1 MNIPY
6 RTQRKLKRVGLV
18 LLALALI
25 GILVWFCSVIFLER
39 YIVYTREGAHLD
51 FSVAPED
58 MSGELATPPVGA
70 GNVSIFYNEGAD
82 ALNSNAVLKKLD
94 GYYIDA
100 QSMSSGKIS
109 EVWEALKVIPK
120 ETPVMIELKGGNGYF
135 YYNSSLADAVK
146 ATTVSPD
153 AVDELIKELKKR
165 GYYTI
170 AKVSTFRDYNYGLN
184 NVPQG
189 LPVIGTPYLWPDSG
203 NCYWLK
209 PNDPNVLKWVETY
222 IKEIKDLGFN
232 EVLLADFHYPAT
244 DKVTIPEDPNA
255 ILLES
260 AKKILADCAEEG
272 FTISFGV
279 DDAQFPLPEG
289 RCRIYMENV
298 DAKNVSAQLAA
309 TKVAEPTIKLVFV
322 AKTNDTRYSQG
333 SVLRPVSAAVV
344 LEAQKADR
352 EASKALAEKNKPGL
366 KEKERKEETVP
377 AEQAPAE
384 AAPPADSETP

>member
-1 MNIPY
+1 MIIPY
-6 RTQRKLKRVGLV
+6 RTQRKLKRLGLV
-18 LLALALI
+18 LLVLALI
-25 GILVWFCSVIFLER
+25 GVLVWFCSVIFLER
-39 YIVYTREGAHLD
+39 YIVYTRDGAHLD

-58 MSGELATPPVGA
+58 MSGEIARPPVGSA
-70 GNVSIFYNEGAD
+70 NVSIFYNEGAD
-82 ALNSNAVLKKLD
+82 ALDSNAVLKKLD

-100 QSMSSGKIS
+100 ASMSADHIS
-109 EVWEALKVIPK
+109 QVWESLKVIPRD
-120 ETPVMIELKGGNGYF
+120 TPVMIELKGGNGYF

-146 ATTVSPD
+146 ATTVSTD

-170 AKVSTFRDYNYGLN
+170 AKVSTFRDYNFGLN

-189 LPVIGTPYLWPDSG
+189 LPVIGTPYLWPDAG

-209 PNDPNVLKWVETY
+209 PNDPKVLKWVETY
-222 IKEIKDLGFN
+222 VKEVKDLGFN

-244 DKVTIPEDPNA
+244 DKVTLPEDKNA
-255 ILLES
+255 ILAES
-260 AKKILADCAEEG
+260 AAKILETCAEDG

-279 DDAQFPLPEG
+279 DDSQFPLPEG

-298 DAKNVSAQLAA
+298 DAKNVSAQLAQ

-352 EASKALAEKNKPGL
+352 EASKALAEKNKPGI
-366 KEKERKEETVP
+366 KEKERKEES
-377 AEQAPAE
+377 APAPE
-384 AAPPADSETP
+384 AEPAPTAPMEEP

>member
-1 MNIPY
+1 MIIPY
-6 RTQRKLKRVGLV
+6 RTQRKLKRAGQV
-18 LLALALI
+18 LLILALI
-25 GILVWFCSVIFLER
+25 GVLVWFCSVIFLER

-51 FSVAPED
+51 FSVAPEEL
-58 MSGELATPPVGA
+58 SGEVARPPVGSA
-70 GNVSIFYNEGAD
+70 NVSIFYNEGAD

-100 QSMSSGKIS
+100 ASMSSDKIS
-109 EVWEALKVIPK
+109 QVWEALEVIPK
-120 ETPVMIELKGGNGYF
+120 ETPVMIELKGGNGLF
-135 YYNSSLADAVK
+135 YYNTSLADAVK
-146 ATTVSPD
+146 ATTVSTD

-170 AKVSTFRDYNYGLN
+170 AKVSTFRDYNFGLN

-189 LPVIGTPYLWPDSG
+189 LPVIGTPYLWPDAG

-209 PNDPNVLKWVETY
+209 PNDPSVLKWVETY
-222 IKEIKDLGFN
+222 VKEVKDLGFN
-232 EVLLADFHYPAT
+232 EVMLADFHYPVT

-255 ILLES
+255 VLAE
-260 AKKILADCAEEG
+260 AAAKILEACAEDG

-279 DDAQFPLPEG
+279 DDSLFPLPEG
-289 RCRIYMENV
+289 RCRIFMENV
-298 DAKNVSAQLAA
+298 DAKNVSAQLAQ
-309 TKVAEPTIKLVFV
+309 TKVPDPTVKLVFV
-322 AKTNDTRYSQG
+322 AKTNDTRYAQG

-366 KEKERKEETVP
+366 KEKERKEETAATEAP
-377 AEQAPAE
+377 AEQTAPME
-384 AAPPADSETP
+384 EP